1 MTGPLLE
8 DHVDPDPLVQFGRW
22 FSEAV
27 AAGVP
32 EPEAMA
38 LATATGSGEVSVRMV
53 LLRGVDGRGF
63 RFFTN
68 RTSAKARDLAGN
80 PRAAL
85 VFYWHALGRQVRIS
99 GTVSETSSEE
109 SAAYFA
115 TRPRGSQLSAWA
127 SEQSRV
133 IGSRAELEQR
143 VAEVAARFEG
153 REVPLPPHWGGYV
166 VAPEEIELW
175 QHRPDRLHD
184 RLRYRRRG
192 DSWVIERL
200 MP

>member
-1 MTGPLLE
+1 VTGPLLE
-8 DHVDPDPLVQFGRW
+8 DQVDPDPLVQFQRW

-32 EPEAMA
+32 EPEAMT
-38 LATATGSGEVSVRMV
+38 LATSTPLGDVSARMV
-53 LLRGVDGRGF
+53 LLRGVDERGF

-68 RTSAKARDLAGN
+68 RDSRKGRDLAAN

-85 VFYWHALGRQVRIS
+85 VFHWHALGRQVRIS
-99 GTVSETSSEE
+99 GRVHETSTEE

-127 SEQSRV
+127 SEQSEP
-133 IGSRAELEQR
+133 IGSRAELERR
-143 VAEVAARFEG
+143 VVEVAARFEG
-153 REVPLPPHWGGYV
+153 VEVPPPPRWGGYV
-166 VAPEEIELW
+166 VEPEEIEFW
-175 QHRPDRLHD
+175 QRRLDRLHD
-184 RLRYRRRG
+184 RLRYARRG
-192 DSWVIERL
+192 DAWVLERL

>member
-8 DHVDPDPLVQFGRW
+8 GHVDPDPFVQFGRW

-38 LATATGSGEVSVRMV
+38 LATASPSGEVSARMV
-53 LLRGVDGRGF
+53 LLRGVDERGF

-68 RTSAKARDLAGN
+68 RDSAKAHDLARN

-85 VFYWHALGRQVRIS
+85 VFHWHALGRQVRVT
-99 GTVSETSSEE
+99 GTVAETSDEE

-133 IGSRAELEQR
+133 IATRAELERR
-143 VAEVAARFEG
+143 VAEAAARFEG
-153 REVPLPPHWGGYV
+153 QEVPLPPHWGGYI
-166 VAPEEIELW
+166 VAPGEIEFW

-184 RLRYRRRG
+184 RLRYRRSA
-192 DSWVIERL
+192 DTWVIERL